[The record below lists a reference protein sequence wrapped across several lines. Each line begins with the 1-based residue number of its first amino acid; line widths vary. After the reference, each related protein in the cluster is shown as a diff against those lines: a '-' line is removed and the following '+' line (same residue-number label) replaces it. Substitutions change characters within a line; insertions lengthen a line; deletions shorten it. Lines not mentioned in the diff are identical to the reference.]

1 MVEVLLLVSRDLRVA
16 SLQWPVTRRTA
27 EVSRTPYETLIVDWF
42 NRVFLTMGDFFG
54 AYCRPVVMVR
64 PRKTEGDH
72 RKEYRSLRRSCCVAS
87 IVAFLWVVLVP
98 AAQAVKLAELDGLN
112 YSSDEFLAALESLP
126 ADSYQRA
133 LASEKD
139 ARNVLKASL
148 LEKYLAEQARRQRLD
163 TLPLVEN
170 ALALV
175 REEALIDWHVHST
188 GAHDVVARAR
198 RIAEETLREPTD
210 GPAEYRLQQA
220 FVSREEPNAQALITS
235 ISNDLEN
242 NPSQRSFA
250 QVLSRYLPD
259 VGKAAASNQ
268 GHITSADFDMGWHEP
283 ADIELRFRP
292 FIESSAAGDIF
303 GPLRLESG
311 WIFLSVVD
319 KRSKA
324 VSGVDA
330 VQMTS
335 MRRERR
341 VREAVVAELLN
352 TRSEI
357 EIAKDAPI
365 ERTPSTRLTTTAA
378 PAWNVA
384 ALVPLLQQMG
394 GLFQELGNLA
404 SDADYSER
412 AADSILPDETGTM
425 LQDRGVA
432 DEFMGDP
439 TKAWQQ
445 RREQHRV
452 LAEHAWDSFGGE
464 RPAALLARMA
474 ASQDRFLSRMQLR
487 ALATAQ
493 VLQRQAT
500 DEELDRIYQ
509 QNIDRFYLP
518 AQVKLRQIFLAAAE
532 FSQNDVEAVHDQVQL
547 NPQSFNA
554 VAVRVNP
561 SESNLGADGLG
572 KPIAFEELNPVVF
585 KAILSLEIGKVSAP
599 ITSSLGAHIIVLDRF
614 TPAAVKPRDDV
625 KNDLIELHRDEMVL
639 AQERQITAALKQRV
653 VVF

>member
-1 MVEVLLLVSRDLRVA
+1 
-16 SLQWPVTRRTA
+16 
-27 EVSRTPYETLIVDWF
+27 
-42 NRVFLTMGDFFG
+42 MGDFLG
-54 AYCRPVVMVR
+54 AYCRQAVMLN
-64 PRKTEGDH
+64 PLKTKDH
-72 RKEYRSLRRSCCVAS
+72 YRKEHGISRHLCSAVTMA
-87 IVAFLWVVLVP
+87 AFLWVVLIP
-98 AAQAVKLAELDGLN
+98 SAQAVKLAQLDGLN

-126 ADSYQRA
+126 ADSYRRA

-139 ARNVLKASL
+139 ARNALKASL

-198 RIAEETLREPTD
+198 RIAEETFREPTD

-235 ISNDLEN
+235 ISSDLEN

-250 QVLSRYLPD
+250 QVLSRYLRD
-259 VGKAAASNQ
+259 GGKAAASGQ
-268 GHITSADFDMGWHEP
+268 GHLTSADFDMGWHEP

-292 FIESSAAGDIF
+292 FIENSAAGDVF
-303 GPLRLESG
+303 GPLRLKSG

-319 KRSKA
+319 KRSRA
-324 VSGVDA
+324 ASGVNA

-335 MRRERR
+335 MRRERA

-352 TRSEI
+352 RPSEI
-357 EIAKDAPI
+357 EIANIAPI
-365 ERTPSTRLTTTAA
+365 EATPSATLTTTAP
-378 PAWNVA
+378 PAWSVS
-384 ALVPLLQQMG
+384 ALLPLMQQMG
-394 GLFQELGNLA
+394 GLFQEFGSLA
-404 SDADYSER
+404 SDADDSER
-412 AADSILPDETGTM
+412 SGVSILPDEPGTI
-425 LQDRGVA
+425 LQDVGVA
-432 DEFMGDP
+432 DELMGDP

-445 RREQHRV
+445 RRKQHRM
-452 LAEHAWDSFGGE
+452 LAQHAWDSLGDE

-474 ASQDRFLSRMQLR
+474 ASQDRFLSRVQLR
-487 ALATAQ
+487 ALATAR

-509 QNIDRFYLP
+509 RNMDRFYLP

-532 FSQNDVEAVHDQVQL
+532 FSQNDVEALHDQVQIK
-547 NPQSFNA
+547 PQSFNA
-554 VAVRVNP
+554 VALRVNT

-572 KPIAFEELNPVVF
+572 KPIAFESLNPIVF
-585 KAILSLEIGKVSAP
+585 KAILSLEIGEVSAP
-599 ITSSLGAHIIVLDRF
+599 ITTSLGAHIIVLDRF
-614 TPAAVKPRDDV
+614 TPAALKPRDDV
-625 KNDLIELHRDEMVL
+625 ENDLIELHRDEMVL
-639 AQERQITAALKQRV
+639 TQERQITAALTQRV

>member
-1 MVEVLLLVSRDLRVA
+1 
-16 SLQWPVTRRTA
+16 
-27 EVSRTPYETLIVDWF
+27 
-42 NRVFLTMGDFFG
+42 MGDFLG
-54 AYCRPVVMVR
+54 ADCRPVAMVR
-64 PRKTEGDH
+64 PLKTKGDH
-72 RKEYRSLRRSCCVAS
+72 CKEYRRLRRLCGAAFL
-87 IVAFLWVVLVP
+87 VAFLWVVLAP

-112 YSSDEFLAALESLP
+112 YSSDEYLAALESLP
-126 ADSYQRA
+126 VDSYRRV

-139 ARNVLKASL
+139 ARNAHKASL
-148 LEKYLAEQARRQRLD
+148 LEKYLAQQARQQGLD
-163 TLPLVEN
+163 KLPLVES

-198 RIAEETLREPTD
+198 RIAEETFRKPTD

-250 QVLSRYLPD
+250 QVLSRYLRD
-259 VGKAAASNQ
+259 VGKAAATGQ

-324 VSGVDA
+324 ASGVDA

-365 ERTPSTRLTTTAA
+365 ETIPSARLTTTAA
-378 PAWNVA
+378 SSLSVA
-384 ALVPLLQQMG
+384 VFEPLLQQMG
-394 GLFQELGNLA
+394 GLFQELGSSA
-404 SDADYSER
+404 SDADYSKR
-412 AADSILPDETGTM
+412 ADDSILPDETGTI
-425 LQDRGVA
+425 LQDLGLA
-432 DEFMGDP
+432 DEFTGDP

-452 LAEHAWDSFGGE
+452 VAQHAWDSLGDE
-464 RPAALLARMA
+464 RPAALLARTS
-474 ASQDRFLSRMQLR
+474 ASQDRFLSRLQLR

-509 QNIDRFYLP
+509 ENIDRFYLP
-518 AQVKLRQIFLAAAE
+518 AQVNLRQIFLAAAE

-554 VAVRVNP
+554 IAVRVNP
-561 SESNLGADGLG
+561 GESNLGADGMG
-572 KPIAFEELNPVVF
+572 KPIAFEELNPIVF

-599 ITSSLGAHIIVLDRF
+599 IRSSFGAHIIVLDRF

-625 KNDLIELHRDEMVL
+625 ENDLIELHRDEMVL

>member
-1 MVEVLLLVSRDLRVA
+1 
-16 SLQWPVTRRTA
+16 
-27 EVSRTPYETLIVDWF
+27 
-42 NRVFLTMGDFFG
+42 
-54 AYCRPVVMVR
+54 
-64 PRKTEGDH
+64 
-72 RKEYRSLRRSCCVAS
+72 
-87 IVAFLWVVLVP
+87 
-98 AAQAVKLAELDGLN
+98 
-112 YSSDEFLAALESLP
+112 
-126 ADSYQRA
+126 
-133 LASEKD
+133 
-139 ARNVLKASL
+139 
-148 LEKYLAEQARRQRLD
+148 
-163 TLPLVEN
+163 
-170 ALALV
+170 
-175 REEALIDWHVHST
+175 
-188 GAHDVVARAR
+188 
-198 RIAEETLREPTD
+198 
-210 GPAEYRLQQA
+210 
-220 FVSREEPNAQALITS
+220 
-235 ISNDLEN
+235 
-242 NPSQRSFA
+242 
-250 QVLSRYLPD
+250 
-259 VGKAAASNQ
+259 
-268 GHITSADFDMGWHEP
+268 MGWHEP

-324 VSGVDA
+324 ASDVDA

-404 SDADYSER
+404 SDADYLER
-412 AADSILPDETGTM
+412 AVDRILPDATGTM

-445 RREQHRV
+445 RREQHRM
-452 LAEHAWDSFGGE
+452 LAEHAWGSLGGE

-474 ASQDRFLSRMQLR
+474 ASQDRFLSRLQLR

-572 KPIAFEELNPVVF
+572 KPIAFEELNPIVF

-599 ITSSLGAHIIVLDRF
+599 ITSSLGAHIIVLDPVN
-614 TPAAVKPRDDV
+614 T
-625 KNDLIELHRDEMVL
+625 
-639 AQERQITAALKQRV
+639 T
-653 VVF
+653 